1 MVLDKEAVL
10 QELRDRTPKS
20 GAYWEQA
27 KDLVPGGLI
36 SGARKMEPYPVY
48 VARSKGAYTWDIDGN
63 RYIDCAMSFGVH
75 ILGHGPEV
83 VLKALHEQC
92 ELGMSYGMPH
102 TREVEFTQRLIE
114 CVPCA
119 EQVMLCNTGTEST
132 LLAWRLMRAASKKPK
147 IAKFEGCYHGW
158 HDYAQWN
165 VFVDP
170 KTMGPA
176 DRPAM
181 APGSAGIPDG
191 AKSTILVLP
200 FNESAFGLI
209 EEHAHELAGVAI
221 EPVIGGGML
230 TVDRKFL
237 QRLREVTQKAGVLLH
252 FDEVITGF
260 RLALGGCQELTGV
273 LPDVATYGKIIGGGL
288 PVGAVA
294 CSREMV
300 DIARKTDD
308 GFSAAGTFSGNPLTL
323 ATGAAMLRYL
333 QENRHIYKEMQAKGE
348 FLRRGFN
355 EWTASHGYPFC
366 MTGTGSM
373 FQIHAKADL
382 PVVPRDLPGQDQ
394 EALGELQLRFRLN
407 NLLLPWM
414 HLAFFSAA
422 HSRQDIEDML
432 EAFKAAV
439 EGVMASKKTDNQAA

>member
-1 MVLDKEAVL
+1 M
-10 QELRDRTPKS
+10 
-20 GAYWEQA
+20 
-27 KDLVPGGLI
+27 
-36 SGARKMEPYPVY
+36 
-48 VARSKGAYTWDIDGN
+48 
-63 RYIDCAMSFGVH
+63 
-75 ILGHGPEV
+75 
-83 VLKALHEQC
+83 
-92 ELGMSYGMPH
+92 
-102 TREVEFTQRLIE
+102 
-114 CVPCA
+114 
-119 EQVMLCNTGTEST
+119 
-132 LLAWRLMRAASKKPK
+132 
-147 IAKFEGCYHGW
+147 
-158 HDYAQWN
+158 
-165 VFVDP
+165 
-170 KTMGPA
+170 
-176 DRPAM
+176 
-181 APGSAGIPDG
+181 
-191 AKSTILVLP
+191 
-200 FNESAFGLI
+200 I

-230 TVDRKFL
+230 TVDRTFL
-237 QRLREVTQKAGVLLH
+237 QKLREVTQKAGVLLH

-288 PVGAVA
+288 PIGAVA

-300 DIARKTDD
+300 AIARKTDD

-333 QENRHIYKEMQAKGE
+333 QENRHIYEEMMAKGE
-348 FLRRGFN
+348 FLRNGFN

-366 MTGTGSM
+366 MTGIGSM

-394 EALGELQLRFRLN
+394 EALGELQLHFRLN

-439 EGVMASKKTDNQAA
+439 EGVMASKKSG